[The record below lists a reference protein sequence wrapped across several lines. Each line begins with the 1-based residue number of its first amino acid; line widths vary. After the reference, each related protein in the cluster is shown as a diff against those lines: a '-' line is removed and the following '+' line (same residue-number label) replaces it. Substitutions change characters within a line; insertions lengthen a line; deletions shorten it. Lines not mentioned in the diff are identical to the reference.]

1 VSSTAVAI
9 AEAVRGGRISAR
21 EVVERALDAAETSQ
35 EALNAFTFI
44 DRLGAMRRAA
54 DIDRR
59 VAAGDDPGPLA
70 GVPIGLKDLI
80 DQAGLPNTAG
90 SAFPAEVPERD
101 APVVSRLHEAGAV
114 IVGRTGLHEF
124 AFGFTSENA
133 HFGPVRNPWDRS
145 LSPGGSSGGSGA
157 AVAAGITP
165 IAVGTDTGGSVR
177 VPAALCGVMGLKV
190 TAGRV
195 PLDGVVPLAPSL
207 DTIGPLARSAADL
220 ETAYRVMADDP
231 EPAPPLRRRLA
242 VVRQWALSPL
252 SSEVATGFE
261 AAVARLA
268 ASGVAV
274 EEIDVPV
281 LEVPASIAQASL
293 AEIATVHHERW
304 RSDPDRYGPDV
315 AARLQSAFAAEPATM
330 EAARRWAG
338 DANEALQPVFAEFDA
353 VACPTVGATR
363 KVIAEDDIVI
373 GGRRYQHRVLL
384 ASWTFPIN
392 RLGLPAIAL
401 PLPSPTGPPPSLQ
414 LVGPQHGETLLLR
427 LGALLEA
434 IGVAVVAAP
443 PIWFE

>member
-1 VSSTAVAI
+1 
-9 AEAVRGGRISAR
+9 
-21 EVVERALDAAETSQ
+21 
-35 EALNAFTFI
+35 
-44 DRLGAMRRAA
+44 
-54 DIDRR
+54 
-59 VAAGDDPGPLA
+59 
-70 GVPIGLKDLI
+70 
-80 DQAGLPNTAG
+80 
-90 SAFPAEVPERD
+90 
-101 APVVSRLHEAGAV
+101 
-114 IVGRTGLHEF
+114 
-124 AFGFTSENA
+124 
-133 HFGPVRNPWDRS
+133 
-145 LSPGGSSGGSGA
+145 
-157 AVAAGITP
+157 
-165 IAVGTDTGGSVR
+165 
-177 VPAALCGVMGLKV
+177 
-190 TAGRV
+190 
-195 PLDGVVPLAPSL
+195 
-207 DTIGPLARSAADL
+207 
-220 ETAYRVMADDP
+220 
-231 EPAPPLRRRLA
+231 
-242 VVRQWALSPL
+242 L

-315 AARLQSAFAAEPATM
+315 AARLQSAFAAEPATI